1 MRRPRLPVGH
11 RRVIVV
17 LAGGCALISLVV
29 RSVVLPDTATTWDTI
44 FWIFE
49 GITLIVMF
57 VFAVALSGAP
67 RRRRDIDLQGVI
79 EADGG

>member
-1 MRRPRLPVGH
+1 
-11 RRVIVV
+11 V

-49 GITLIVMF
+49 GIMLIVMF
-57 VFAVALSGAP
+57 VFSVLSGAP